1 MSLVCFIFSRD
12 GPRFVHPPIRSRAL
26 DRLCVGPRRRG
37 GPRGGAGVRADTRAH
52 FSWAYPSGW
61 GPRIVA
67 TPCSAPGGTARPF
80 PRVTAPFFPLPVSRF
95 LPQFPLLA
103 SGDGG
108 TGGGT
113 RPLLGVEA
121 LPLPFPGLVDYRQG
135 LLSGVVSGVTGCEDR
150 AVPERGAG
158 PASPRGPGRSAR
170 LGMRVLLFSVF
181 RAERTIACLGVP
193 GAEAP
198 SRAVAREARV
208 RSGCRAVWGRH
219 WRPLEVSRLSA

>member
-1 MSLVCFIFSRD
+1 MSLVCFISLRD
-12 GPRFVHPPIRSRAL
+12 RPRFVHPPIRSRAL

-80 PRVTAPFFPLPVSRF
+80 PRVAAPFFPLPVSRF

-121 LPLPFPGLVDYRQG
+121 LPLPVPGLVDYCQG
-135 LLSGVVSGVTGCEDR
+135 LLK
-150 AVPERGAG
+150 RGREWGRWVWG
-158 PASPRGPGRSAR
+158 PSSAR
-170 LGMRVLLFSVF
+170 EG
-181 RAERTIACLGVP
+181 
-193 GAEAP
+193 
-198 SRAVAREARV
+198 SRASISPW
-208 RSGCRAVWGRH
+208 SGQVCSTRN
-219 WRPLEVSRLSA
+219 VSAAFLGLQG